1 MALPTRGIGDISDKD
16 GENLTKT
23 ITITKE
29 IEEEMRSILA
39 CALDTGEYDG
49 TCECY
54 HQAAVE
60 ILEDIAE
67 YKREEYAEVNELLKA
82 LNMEPIEVPDHY
94 TEGYQQRQEEARELR
109 RQQYALENPPVHTCK
124 PSYRMQQAR
133 IISAMK
139 RARND

>member
-1 MALPTRGIGDISDKD
+1 
-16 GENLTKT
+16 
-23 ITITKE
+23 
-29 IEEEMRSILA
+29 MRSILA

-49 TCECY
+49 NCECY
-54 HQAAVE
+54 HQAADE

-109 RQQYALENPPVHTCK
+109 RQQYALENPPVHTC
-124 PSYRMQQAR
+124 MTEEEAR
-133 IISAMK
+133 VKQRDEEIIAIWTEFYDLPFLVS
-139 RARND
+139 DDTEDQ